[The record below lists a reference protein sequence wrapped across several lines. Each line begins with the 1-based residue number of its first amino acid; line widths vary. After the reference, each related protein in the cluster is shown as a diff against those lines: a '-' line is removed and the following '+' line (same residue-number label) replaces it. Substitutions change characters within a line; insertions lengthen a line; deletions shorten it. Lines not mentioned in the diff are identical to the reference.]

1 MEVPATDNPMEVRL
15 FPNLRS
21 PGVGLKPRRESLRPL
36 LPQHARHCPVLE
48 AGSALGFLVYPPLEP
63 RESFHIEYQGEGR
76 YLFVYYVNPTG
87 VKLEAIFSVMVSLPV
102 GGVGLFKE
110 EVTFVPG
117 IPQTSREV
125 ALQIMR
131 RFTVPEDLGT
141 PAGGVTLRGAWNF
154 QTPSGWDTVYSAVFN
169 SIERPVAPMLVVR
182 VETDW
187 YAHESEFR
195 YVLQPGEVMSVDHT
209 MPIGQA
215 FFLPREPI
223 TLRECSEDEVAAV
236 HRSQDE
242 FSREKTAMTINTA
255 YGLPYSPHYFR
266 KSRSLS
272 QTAGQGAQE
281 ASSTLE
287 SHPGPVRDEGP
298 TTRQVGRNDPCP
310 CGSGK
315 KYKKCH
321 GAHPQI

>member
-1 MEVPATDNPMEVRL
+1 
-15 FPNLRS
+15 
-21 PGVGLKPRRESLRPL
+21 
-36 LPQHARHCPVLE
+36 
-48 AGSALGFLVYPPLEP
+48 
-63 RESFHIEYQGEGR
+63 
-76 YLFVYYVNPTG
+76 
-87 VKLEAIFSVMVSLPV
+87 
-102 GGVGLFKE
+102 
-110 EVTFVPG
+110 
-117 IPQTSREV
+117 
-125 ALQIMR
+125 MR

-154 QTPSGWDTVYSAVFN
+154 QTPSGWDTVYTAVFN

-182 VETDW
+182 VETDS

-195 YVLQPGEVMSVDHT
+195 YVLQPGEVMSVDHA

-242 FSREKTAMTINTA
+242 FSREKTAMRVNTA

-272 QTAGQGAQE
+272 QTAAHSAQE
-281 ASSTLE
+281 ASPTLE
-287 SHPGPVRDEGP
+287 LEPGPVRAEGP
-298 TTRQVGRNDPCP
+298 TTRNVGRNDPCP

-321 GAHPQI
+321 GAHPPI